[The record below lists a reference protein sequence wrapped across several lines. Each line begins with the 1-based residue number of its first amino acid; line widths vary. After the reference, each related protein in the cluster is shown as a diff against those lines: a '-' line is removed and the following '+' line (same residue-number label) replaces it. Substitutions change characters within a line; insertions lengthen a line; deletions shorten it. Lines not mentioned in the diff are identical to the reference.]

1 MVQVSQQLK
10 VATVAVGELEG
21 VQEHCDELEAEVTQA
36 RGQLN
41 QKDTELRELELVSV
55 CVCTHVCIL

>member
-1 MVQVSQQLK
+1 MSQQLQ

-21 VQEHCDELEAEVTQA
+21 VQEHCGELEEEAAQV

-41 QKDTELRELELVSV
+41 QKDTELRKLELVSARV
-55 CVCTHVCIL
+55 CE

>member
-10 VATVAVGELEG
+10 IATVAVGELEG
-21 VQEHCDELEAEVTQA
+21 VQEHCEELEAEVAQV

-41 QKDTELRELELVSV
+41 QKDTELRELELVSE
-55 CVCTHVCIL
+55 CV